1 MGDDKTKEYKVVIDQ
16 EEAENS
22 HYGHNQQTVVAPSGI
37 KLSPTARAI
46 LPIASYCFASIL
58 MTVTNKYVLSGYE
71 FNMNFLLLTI
81 QNLVTVFLL
90 VVFKFFNL
98 IKFRDFDK
106 DEARKW
112 LPVAVSLVGMIY
124 TGSKALQYLRIPIYT
139 IFKNLTII
147 LIAYGEVLWF
157 GGRVTHLMLIS
168 FGLMVLSSVIAGW
181 ADISET
187 LSEIVQLDTTIAG
200 YFWMATNC
208 ITSAAFVLYMRKRI
222 KLTNFKDFDTVFYNN
237 ILSIPFL
244 IIPSFIFEDWSA
256 ENLAINFPSDIRQQ
270 VVTAMIFSGASAF
283 AMSYASAWCVRT
295 TSSTTYSMVGA
306 LNKLPIAASGI
317 LFFGDPA
324 TFGNVTAIIVGFIAG
339 IVYSV
344 AKTSPNSTPQN
355 NKEIIP
361 MSSSS
366 QSNIDATRF
375 RLSST
380 TGHPLPL
387 ESIQQRLAGLWK
399 SMTWPI
405 CVKIV
410 KANIA
415 LTIAF
420 GLFLINPV
428 RQLTGASGI
437 LAAVAVEFVHPSK
450 SYGFLA
456 EDVVYGSLMCC
467 LVAAWSI
474 LVRDQTNKTMA
485 QPKVCAILMFFL
497 IIGCFF
503 LSIIRVRVE
512 KANVGVYVEQLIK
525 HQVNAFLQSEHHV
538 DSVAVIHKKV
548 DLLKRMVRREPSYNV
563 IATTD
568 QLHVPLRGLGIS
580 QRKVME
586 RDNQQDDEMHIKR
599 PRSYYGGTDDEE
611 EAEALEVSDSE
622 EEESTES
629 NETTCS
635 SQQLRQRKVQWEDSM
650 KVITF
655 WKTDYDE
662 ILNVV
667 RPTYVHLALACSEA
681 VKESIKRLRR
691 MQSLDPRYQGKPFF
705 YKYYYRW
712 KVGAERE
719 KEEEKAFYYDP
730 SVDPSIPLYEAIR
743 QFHEQRLVGLNRLYT
758 STGVPR
764 RILFLLLTFQFNLH
778 TFAKLLYTLT
788 SLIYELD
795 LNRSRRQLWWP
806 HLSFTKWLFQ
816 DHQTEASFDLETPA
830 AIAGTTHPLAIQES
844 LRRRA
849 TVIAASAATHRQS
862 SIVDLESQLQK
873 KPLYK
878 LETPYRGRI
887 RTPDEHRQGHLEKVA
902 INPWRRNALDPMDY
916 HDPDAAYPTTKRQHF
931 FYNVYLFIVQYV
943 YTADAA
949 FAFRAIIVVVA
960 LSLPAFLEDSVGWY
974 SESRGQWAVVVALIW
989 MGPSVGSNFFATAT
1003 RTVGTF
1009 IGAIQSIII
1018 WEIARGTIPGLIIL
1032 TFFVNLPWW
1041 LVYINGK
1048 FWKAS
1053 GLFALVTTS
1062 LILGYTYNL
1071 DEGSNQTTIFV
1082 ITYQRAVTCL
1092 VGVLAALIISAFP
1105 YPRTGRVELRHRI
1118 SNTISDLG
1126 SLYSTF
1132 LALLVRDTPEDPETR
1147 RADRALFQAIANSI
1161 RQQIKGERVLL
1172 DQSRFEPTLRGT
1184 FPAQKYLYLLQV
1196 LDNILGLIIGME
1208 FVIQKISFEWRMMVV
1223 KDTWQARKQMIASYL
1238 TALHLSS
1245 DALTNKSPLPPYVVR
1260 PTKARRTL
1268 TNLARRMDV
1277 FKVQHL
1283 GEREYTYYS
1292 TYMMNSEQLSVELE
1306 LLVATVRDLVG
1317 PDSVS
1322 IWLNYKH

>member
-1 MGDDKTKEYKVVIDQ
+1 
-16 EEAENS
+16 
-22 HYGHNQQTVVAPSGI
+22 
-37 KLSPTARAI
+37 
-46 LPIASYCFASIL
+46 
-58 MTVTNKYVLSGYE
+58 
-71 FNMNFLLLTI
+71 
-81 QNLVTVFLL
+81 
-90 VVFKFFNL
+90 
-98 IKFRDFDK
+98 
-106 DEARKW
+106 
-112 LPVAVSLVGMIY
+112 
-124 TGSKALQYLRIPIYT
+124 
-139 IFKNLTII
+139 
-147 LIAYGEVLWF
+147 
-157 GGRVTHLMLIS
+157 
-168 FGLMVLSSVIAGW
+168 
-181 ADISET
+181 
-187 LSEIVQLDTTIAG
+187 
-200 YFWMATNC
+200 
-208 ITSAAFVLYMRKRI
+208 
-222 KLTNFKDFDTVFYNN
+222 
-237 ILSIPFL
+237 
-244 IIPSFIFEDWSA
+244 
-256 ENLAINFPSDIRQQ
+256 
-270 VVTAMIFSGASAF
+270 
-283 AMSYASAWCVRT
+283 
-295 TSSTTYSMVGA
+295 
-306 LNKLPIAASGI
+306 
-317 LFFGDPA
+317 
-324 TFGNVTAIIVGFIAG
+324 
-339 IVYSV
+339 
-344 AKTSPNSTPQN
+344 
-355 NKEIIP
+355 
-361 MSSSS
+361 
-366 QSNIDATRF
+366 
-375 RLSST
+375 
-380 TGHPLPL
+380 
-387 ESIQQRLAGLWK
+387 
-399 SMTWPI
+399 
-405 CVKIV
+405 
-410 KANIA
+410 
-415 LTIAF
+415 
-420 GLFLINPV
+420 
-428 RQLTGASGI
+428 
-437 LAAVAVEFVHPSK
+437 
-450 SYGFLA
+450 
-456 EDVVYGSLMCC
+456 
-467 LVAAWSI
+467 
-474 LVRDQTNKTMA
+474 
-485 QPKVCAILMFFL
+485 
-497 IIGCFF
+497 
-503 LSIIRVRVE
+503 
-512 KANVGVYVEQLIK
+512 
-525 HQVNAFLQSEHHV
+525 
-538 DSVAVIHKKV
+538 
-548 DLLKRMVRREPSYNV
+548 MVRREPSYNV

-568 QLHVPLRGLGIS
+568 VSELTTLIKQLHVPLRGLGIS
-580 QRKVME
+580 RAMEENMRNAERKVME
-586 RDNQQDDEMHIKR
+586 RGNQQDDEMHIKR

-681 VKESIKRLRR
+681 VKESVKRLRR

-712 KVGAERE
+712 KVGAEKE

-743 QFHEQRLVGLNRLYT
+743 QFHEQRLVGLNKLYT

-830 AIAGTTHPLAIQES
+830 AIAGTTHPLAIQDS

-849 TVIAASAATHRQS
+849 TLIAASAATHRRS

-878 LETPYRGRI
+878 LETPYRGQV
-887 RTPDEHRQGHLEKVA
+887 RTPDEHRQGHLEKVV

-931 FYNVYLFIVQYV
+931 FYNVYLFIIQYV

-960 LSLPAFLEDSVGWY
+960 LSLPAFLEDSIGWY

-989 MGPSVGSNFFATAT
+989 MGPSVGSNFFATTT

-1018 WEIARGTIPGLIIL
+1018 WEIARGTIPGLIVL

-1071 DEGSNQTTIFV
+1071 DEGNNQTTIFV
-1082 ITYQRAVTCL
+1082 ITYQRTVTCL
-1092 VGVLAALIISAFP
+1092 VGVLAALIISTFP

-1118 SNTISDLG
+1118 SNTIGDLG

-1147 RADRALFQAIANSI
+1147 RADRALFQAIANNI

-1184 FPAQKYLYLLQV
+1184 FPAHRYLYLLQV